1 MSHSNLFPKLSICN
15 LKFISIGHLVDIQSR
30 SKNANIRS
38 SFVQAGD
45 DFRISGM
52 TKKSCPEDYFV
63 LCGGYFLLPSWDRMG
78 SMLESLNNESHSFH
92 SCRSYRY
99 GFRSGC
105 VIRQL
110 DWLGTVGPLQHRFM
124 NVMQFLMKKVSVIC
138 QHQNTFYIRS
148 KLIKITLK
156 ATGVITRV
164 QCSRVEAGSNPSLH
178 LA

>member
-1 MSHSNLFPKLSICN
+1 MSAERLAPCRPVQSETGDHWFWSRM
-15 LKFISIGHLVDIQSR
+15 GLVL
-30 SKNANIRS
+30 IRN
-38 SFVQAGD
+38 
-45 DFRISGM
+45 
-52 TKKSCPEDYFV
+52 
-63 LCGGYFLLPSWDRMG
+63 GYFLLPSWDRMG

-92 SCRSYRY
+92 SCRSYRF

-156 ATGVITRV
+156 ATGVITGV
-164 QCSRVEAGSNPSLH
+164 QCSRAEAGSNPSLH